1 MATHPQTATI
11 TLDDFIAAAEATDER
26 LEFVDGRIVAMG
38 GASLA
43 HNLIVHNLNGIL
55 YGQLRGKPFSTV
67 SQAMFVMVDRAE
79 NTFLPD
85 VAVFCGTAEVERR
98 HLDLLLNPSVLMEV
112 LSPST
117 ADYDH
122 GNKWLNYR
130 RIPSLQ
136 EYVLFSQDTP
146 RLERFVRQG
155 DGFWLFSE
163 VDGLDAEVS
172 LDSIG
177 VTLKL
182 AEVYEG
188 VLAADGPSA

>member
-11 TLDDFIAAAEATDER
+11 TLDDFLNAAQATDER

-38 GASLA
+38 GASLP

-55 YGQLRGKPFSTV
+55 YGQLRGKPCSTV
-67 SQAMFVMVDRAE
+67 SQAMFVMVDRAD

-85 VAVFCGTAEVERR
+85 VAVYRGNAEVVHK
-98 HLDLLLNPSVLMEV
+98 HLDLLLNPTVLMEV

-122 GNKWLNYR
+122 GNKWANYR

-136 EYVLFSQDTP
+136 EYVLLSQDVP

-163 VDGLDAEVS
+163 IEGLEAEVS
-172 LDSIG
+172 LNSIG

-188 VLAADGPSA
+188 VLAADELSA